1 MKMPWHVLFENRLM
15 FKYTNIVEYKISLG
29 NRIYVFLFGQQI
41 ISCLSNGQIYI
52 HVVILPEQLPCKQFH
67 FEHGLSGLR
76 YFAKNWKTV
85 TSIPTGRFVEFRDST
100 RDSY

>member
-1 MKMPWHVLFENRLM
+1 MKMPRHVLFENRLR

-29 NRIYVFLFGQQI
+29 DRIYVFLFVQQI

-52 HVVILPEQLPCKQFH
+52 PVIILPEQLPCKQFH
-67 FEHGLSGLR
+67 FEQRLSRLR
-76 YFAKNWKTV
+76 YFAKNRKTA
-85 TSIPTGRFVEFRDST
+85 TSIPIGRFVEFRDST